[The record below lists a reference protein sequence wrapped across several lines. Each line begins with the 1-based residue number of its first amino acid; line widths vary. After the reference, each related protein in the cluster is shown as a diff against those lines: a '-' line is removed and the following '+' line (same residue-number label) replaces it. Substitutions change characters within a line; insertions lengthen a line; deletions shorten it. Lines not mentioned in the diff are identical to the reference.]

1 MTAEFVLV
9 NLELQLHRQKKR
21 VEGMCLYGD
30 STESRQNYKF
40 QMLTHF
46 HTGMQLA
53 SATQVE
59 AEPFP
64 GVSSAFYVCFSRRS
78 KSNPAEPTWPFN
90 LNKNDMKVHMN
101 D

>member
-1 MTAEFVLV
+1 MVLGHLMQEHT
-9 NLELQLHRQKKR
+9 NHNACQADFLI
-21 VEGMCLYGD
+21 GTD
-30 STESRQNYKF
+30 IYKP
-40 QMLTHF
+40 HF